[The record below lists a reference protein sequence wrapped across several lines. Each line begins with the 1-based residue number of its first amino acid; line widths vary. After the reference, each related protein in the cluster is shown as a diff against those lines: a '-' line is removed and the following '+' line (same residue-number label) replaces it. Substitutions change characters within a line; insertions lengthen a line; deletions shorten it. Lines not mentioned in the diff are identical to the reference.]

1 MKKALYMDDSYI
13 KEFETKVKVV
23 KDKFV
28 VLEQTAFYPRGGGQ
42 PCDTGSIFLDG
53 EEYKVVFVGKFDGE
67 ISHEVD
73 KTGLKEGDLVRG
85 VIDWDKRY
93 TYMRYHTAS
102 HILSGILYKEIGA
115 KITGNQIGLDKLRV
129 DFDLDDMNKEL
140 MKKFVEKTNKEISK
154 NLDVKIYYLNR
165 EEALKQEG
173 MVKLLGALPP
183 AIKELRIVEIGDVDV
198 QADGGTHV
206 KNTSEIGR
214 LEFVKAENKG
224 KSNRRLIVKLI

>member
-1 MKKALYMDDSYI
+1 MKKALYMDDSYL
-13 KEFETKVKVV
+13 KEFETKVKSV

-73 KTGLKEGDLVRG
+73 KIALKEGDLVRG

-129 DFDLDDMNKEL
+129 DFDLDDMDKEL